1 MAVEMTRTPIIP
13 NRVISK
19 YVSVGRPNLRLIDN
33 SKVISSK
40 IAFQASMEKAVLS
53 QKYWNDLLEKLRK
66 GGGGGGGGDTR
77 FDRVAVSMQLM
88 NFLSDKTIQA
98 MLRNFT
104 GEILNITG
112 NISGQIQNASQNL
125 LVKAIQKIGSMIS
138 LSMTNV
144 ISFIIHRDMPSARL
158 YVVSTQ
164 LSLLIGILSFQLNK
178 LKEILEEDLKEFIKK
193 LDVKEKIRK
202 IKTAVLDFFVEIISR
217 MKQELKWKNIF
228 KKVRLKKE

>member
-19 YVSVGRPNLRLIDN
+19 YVSVGRPNLRLVDN

-40 IAFQASMEKAVLS
+40 ISFQASMEKAMLS

-66 GGGGGGGGDTR
+66 GGGGGGGDTR

-112 NISGQIQNASQNL
+112 NISGQIQNASQNPL
-125 LVKAIQKIGSMIS
+125 ANVIQRIGSMIS

-144 ISFIIHRDMPSARL
+144 ILFIVRRDVPSAHL
-158 YVVSTQ
+158 YTVSTQ
-164 LSLLIGILSFQLNK
+164 LSSLIGILSFQLNK
-178 LKEILEEDLKEFIKK
+178 LKEIL
-193 LDVKEKIRK
+193 
-202 IKTAVLDFFVEIISR
+202 
-217 MKQELKWKNIF
+217 
-228 KKVRLKKE
+228 